1 MTTHITY
8 AVRYRR
14 HDDRH
19 TVGGPASFYT
29 NNEAKA
35 YRVAEDLRNDRS
47 IEPDSVEVVEID
59 GHFSE
64 V

>member
-1 MTTHITY
+1 MTTHKTY

-29 NNEAKA
+29 RDEAKA
-35 YRVAEDLRNDRS
+35 YRVAADLRNDRS
-47 IEPDSVEVVEID
+47 IEPDSVEVVEIE
-59 GHFSE
+59 GHFTAI
-64 V
+64 

>member
-1 MTTHITY
+1 MTTHKTY

-29 NNEAKA
+29 RDEAKA

-47 IEPDSVEVVEID
+47 IEPDSVEVVEIE
-59 GHFSE
+59 GHFTAI
-64 V
+64 